1 MDFIERIFTDFSEI
15 HGDRAYGDDEAVACG
30 MARLGGEEVMV
41 IGNRKGGST
50 KDRVRRNFGMPHPEG
65 YRKALR
71 CMKIAEKFGRPV
83 ISFIDLPG
91 AYPGLGAEERGQA
104 EAIARNLLEM
114 ARLRVPTISVITGE
128 GGSGGALA
136 LAVAD
141 RVLILE
147 NALYF
152 VITPESCAAI
162 MWRDA
167 AHKQLAAEAMRISA
181 PEVAALG
188 CVDEIVA
195 EPAGGAHTDRE
206 AGAGLLGSALQ
217 KHLAELKAMPR
228 GKARSRAAAK
238 IPQHRPVLYG
248 RLALVTRR
256 LDNYFDMLGDCM
268 RFCGPSC
275 VQVCSAQAGGADEHT
290 SRHRWPLSRLR
301 AIHCRGSLLLCC
313 AVAGPPRRSRPSY
326 GTVAAFGRAGHA
338 GFSAADWLRRVWH
351 LAGPPTA
358 SGERAGLGEAAGLAD
373 GGGSG
378 PGRGLGVGCGLRA
391 AHAGG
396 WRHRDRSFDSDF
408 RMGLAGWDAAFFA
421 LAALAEEIA
430 FRGYGFQRF
439 ELAVGPVGASL
450 GFAAFYAIVQSHVPG
465 SNHTSTAVSVMLGL
479 LLSVAYLRTRALWL
493 SWGLNFGWKASRAL
507 LFGLTVSGVNSHS
520 PVVQGDPMGPFW
532 LTGGGYGLD
541 ASWVAFLLMLAA
553 LPVVFRVT
561 RDLDFRYNAPVIVP
575 GGIPVD
581 LDAAARRQHEAAT
594 RAAEP
599 AAPQLIQILPAA
611 VPPPTQPRESQTNQP
626 GDSDSPSVL

>member
-1 MDFIERIFTDFSEI
+1 MSEQETGTSEQGQPVSPAWIRIERARHPQRPYPMDFIERVFTDFSEI

-114 ARLRVPTISVITGE
+114 ARLCVPTISVITGE

-217 KHLAELKAMPR
+217 YHLAELKAMPLE
-228 GKARSRAAAK
+228 K
-238 IPQHRPVLYG
+238 L
-248 RLALVTRR
+248 
-256 LDNYFDMLGDCM
+256 
-268 RFCGPSC
+268 
-275 VQVCSAQAGGADEHT
+275 
-290 SRHRWPLSRLR
+290 
-301 AIHCRGSLLLCC
+301 
-313 AVAGPPRRSRPSY
+313 
-326 GTVAAFGRAGHA
+326 VAARQQK
-338 GFSAADWLRRVWH
+338 
-351 LAGPPTA
+351 
-358 SGERAGLGEAAGLAD
+358 
-373 GGGSG
+373 
-378 PGRGLGVGCGLRA
+378 
-391 AHAGG
+391 
-396 WRHRDRSFDSDF
+396 F
-408 RMGLAGWDAAFFA
+408 RN
-421 LAALAEEIA
+421 IA
-430 FRGYGFQRF
+430 Q
-439 ELAVGPVGASL
+439 
-450 GFAAFYAIVQSHVPG
+450 FYTEG
-465 SNHTSTAVSVMLGL
+465 
-479 LLSVAYLRTRALWL
+479 
-493 SWGLNFGWKASRAL
+493 
-507 LFGLTVSGVNSHS
+507 
-520 PVVQGDPMGPFW
+520 
-532 LTGGGYGLD
+532 
-541 ASWVAFLLMLAA
+541 
-553 LPVVFRVT
+553 
-561 RDLDFRYNAPVIVP
+561 
-575 GGIPVD
+575 
-581 LDAAARRQHEAAT
+581 
-594 RAAEP
+594 
-599 AAPQLIQILPAA
+599 
-611 VPPPTQPRESQTNQP
+611 
-626 GDSDSPSVL
+626 

>member
-1 MDFIERIFTDFSEI
+1 MSEQETVTSTKADAVSPAWIRIERARHPQRPYPMDFIERVFTDFSEI

-30 MARLGGEEVMV
+30 MARLGDDEVLV

-114 ARLRVPTISVITGE
+114 SRLRVPTISVITGE

-136 LAVAD
+136 LAVSD

-217 KHLAELKAMPR
+217 KHLAELKATP
-228 GKARSRAAAK
+228 
-238 IPQHRPVLYG
+238 LD
-248 RLALVTRR
+248 ALV
-256 LDNYFDMLGDCM
+256 
-268 RFCGPSC
+268 
-275 VQVCSAQAGGADEHT
+275 
-290 SRHRWPLSRLR
+290 
-301 AIHCRGSLLLCC
+301 
-313 AVAGPPRRSRPSY
+313 
-326 GTVAAFGRAGHA
+326 
-338 GFSAADWLRRVWH
+338 
-351 LAGPPTA
+351 
-358 SGERAGLGEAAGLAD
+358 
-373 GGGSG
+373 
-378 PGRGLGVGCGLRA
+378 
-391 AHAGG
+391 
-396 WRHRDRSFDSDF
+396 
-408 RMGLAGWDAAFFA
+408 
-421 LAALAEEIA
+421 
-430 FRGYGFQRF
+430 
-439 ELAVGPVGASL
+439 
-450 GFAAFYAIVQSHVPG
+450 
-465 SNHTSTAVSVMLGL
+465 
-479 LLSVAYLRTRALWL
+479 
-493 SWGLNFGWKASRAL
+493 
-507 LFGLTVSGVNSHS
+507 
-520 PVVQGDPMGPFW
+520 
-532 LTGGGYGLD
+532 
-541 ASWVAFLLMLAA
+541 
-553 LPVVFRVT
+553 
-561 RDLDFRYNAPVIVP
+561 
-575 GGIPVD
+575 
-581 LDAAARRQHEAAT
+581 AT
-594 RAAEP
+594 RQQKFRNIAQFYTE
-599 AAPQLIQILPAA
+599 
-611 VPPPTQPRESQTNQP
+611 
-626 GDSDSPSVL
+626 G